1 MSASPSSEI
10 DVSCLQFQIFGVL
23 FTIEEILENMK
34 PKIKTYVRKKIA
46 AEKERKIKE
55 KESREGMF
63 KKKKICILK
72 LESVNFFWDQN
83 ISCHYITHEIRS
95 EVLSK
100 RLMVKETILWFP
112 LFLIPLQALIMALS
126 HYVTPLKQS
135 KLAKHLHI
143 ICINSQYSKSLAL
156 KA

>member
-63 KKKKICILK
+63 KKKKF
-72 LESVNFFWDQN
+72 VF
-83 ISCHYITHEIRS
+83 
-95 EVLSK
+95 
-100 RLMVKETILWFP
+100 
-112 LFLIPLQALIMALS
+112 
-126 HYVTPLKQS
+126 
-135 KLAKHLHI
+135 
-143 ICINSQYSKSLAL
+143 
-156 KA
+156 